1 LSELSS
7 RPEVLERQV
16 LIVLREP
23 VARHGTSDLLR
34 HRGEQAVGLL
44 AAAGVTATLLDA
56 EEVRETLRRAT
67 DPGGAAGSCRGVPGP
82 DSIEVAVRSLRVGDA
97 WCATFSVSGYPR
109 EVSPGWLE
117 PLLAFPGRC

>member
-1 LSELSS
+1 
-7 RPEVLERQV
+7 
-16 LIVLREP
+16 
-23 VARHGTSDLLR
+23 
-34 HRGEQAVGLL
+34 
-44 AAAGVTATLLDA
+44 
-56 EEVRETLRRAT
+56 RRAT

-117 PLLAFPGRC
+117 PLLAFPGRCDISLHIDPVPQVVAADRLRRLLARLESTRRIDAARGRVPDPDVEVSATD